1 MSVLRAGSVHL
12 GETKMAMLLVSGFKS
27 VVKPSSKVQHFVSG
41 AMTSI
46 EKCSIADCGQG
57 VAASLDGELFCRA
70 HFISVCYTRLDR
82 YDEIRKGP
90 GLTVTDTESVRRFVH
105 ECTRSADEIEHNG
118 QHLDNL
124 DRAKLLHIILS
135 ASELGRH
142 LRRSP
147 RKVATISV
155 RLMSEKIGGAWE
167 EDTETVLVSR
177 YGALVRCK
185 HTAKAGDTINVIR
198 ADTGE
203 KVLARIAWQRPTA
216 NDDTRI
222 GVEFVACENFW
233 GLDWGAI
240 EESR

>member
-1 MSVLRAGSVHL
+1 
-12 GETKMAMLLVSGFKS
+12 MAKTEQCSNSG
-27 VVKPSSKVQHFVSG
+27 
-41 AMTSI
+41 
-46 EKCSIADCGQG
+46 CGQA
-57 VAASLDGELFCRA
+57 VAASLDGETFCRE
-70 HFISVCYTRLDR
+70 HFISECYTRLDR

-90 GLTVTDTESVRRFVH
+90 GLSLTDTESVRRFIH
-105 ECTRSADEIEHNG
+105 ECMRSADEIEHSA
-118 QHLDNL
+118 QDLDNL

-147 RKVATISV
+147 RKVATIAV
-155 RLMSEKIGGAWE
+155 RLSSEKIGGAWE

-185 HTAKAGDTINVIR
+185 HAAKAGETLNVVR

-203 KVLARIAWQRPTA
+203 MVLARVAWQRPLG

-233 GLDWGAI
+233 GLDWGAV
-240 EESR
+240 EEAR

>member
-1 MSVLRAGSVHL
+1 
-12 GETKMAMLLVSGFKS
+12 
-27 VVKPSSKVQHFVSG
+27 
-41 AMTSI
+41 MTRV
-46 EKCSIADCGQG
+46 EKCSVTGCGQE
-57 VAASLDGELFCRA
+57 VATSLDGEPYCRE
-70 HFISVCYTRLDR
+70 HFISVSYTRLDR

-90 GLTVTDTESVRRFVH
+90 GLSVTDTESVRRFIH
-105 ECTRSADEIEHNG
+105 ECTRSADQIEHTG
-118 QHLDNL
+118 QNLDNL

-147 RKVATISV
+147 RKAATIAV
-155 RLMSEKIGGAWE
+155 RLSSEKIGGAWE

-185 HTAKAGDTINVIR
+185 HPAKAGETIQVIR

-203 KVLARIAWQRPTA
+203 KVLARIAWQRPSG
-216 NDDTRI
+216 NDDVRI

-233 GLDWGAI
+233 GLDWGAV
-240 EESR
+240 EEAR